1 MKQLTSLAV
10 LSPNGNDR
18 ITFAYDVIDDTT
30 GEPVQRQVKKSFF
43 VTDAS
48 VEAHINAIRQYI
60 KDNKLGD

>member
-1 MKQLTSLAV
+1 MKQMTSFAI

-18 ITFAYDVIDDTT
+18 ITFAYDEINEAT
-30 GEPVQRQVKKSFF
+30 GEPVRRQVKKSFF
-43 VTDAS
+43 VTDAA